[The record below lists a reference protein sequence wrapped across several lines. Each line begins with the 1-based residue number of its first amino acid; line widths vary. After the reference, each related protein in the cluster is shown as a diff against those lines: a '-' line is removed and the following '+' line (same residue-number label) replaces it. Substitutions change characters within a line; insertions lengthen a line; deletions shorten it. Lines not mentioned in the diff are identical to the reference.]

1 MSLVKYNTLFPLSV
15 NFVLSVTM
23 SDAYGTLDG
32 RSEETPEQHD
42 DQLLDNL
49 NNDKGRMSATKY
61 VAGYMTYKVFL
72 SSFLISTNLNI
83 TTN

>member
-1 MSLVKYNTLFPLSV
+1 MSE
-15 NFVLSVTM
+15 
-23 SDAYGTLDG
+23 AYGTLDG

-61 VAGYMTYKVFL
+61 VAGYMIYKVFQ
-72 SSFLISTNLNI
+72 SSFLM
-83 TTN
+83 

>member
-1 MSLVKYNTLFPLSV
+1 MMTILTSLTLLLSWV
-15 NFVLSVTM
+15 ILCFLYLVNVSNFVLSVTM

-32 RSEETPEQHD
+32 RSEETPEQYD

-61 VAGYMTYKVFL
+61 VAGYMTYKVF
-72 SSFLISTNLNI
+72 
-83 TTN
+83 

>member
-1 MSLVKYNTLFPLSV
+1 MICFLYLS

-61 VAGYMTYKVFL
+61 VAGYMTYKVFQSSCL
-72 SSFLISTNLNI
+72 SYTNLNI
-83 TTN
+83 TTT

>member
-1 MSLVKYNTLFPLSV
+1 
-15 NFVLSVTM
+15 M

-32 RSEETPEQHD
+32 RSEETPEQYD

-61 VAGYMTYKVFL
+61 VAGYMTYKVF
-72 SSFLISTNLNI
+72 
-83 TTN
+83 

>member
-1 MSLVKYNTLFPLSV
+1 M
-15 NFVLSVTM
+15 TM

-42 DQLLDNL
+42 DQLLDTL
-49 NNDKGRMSATKY
+49 NNDKGKMSATKY
-61 VAGYMTYKVFL
+61 VAGYMTYKVFQ